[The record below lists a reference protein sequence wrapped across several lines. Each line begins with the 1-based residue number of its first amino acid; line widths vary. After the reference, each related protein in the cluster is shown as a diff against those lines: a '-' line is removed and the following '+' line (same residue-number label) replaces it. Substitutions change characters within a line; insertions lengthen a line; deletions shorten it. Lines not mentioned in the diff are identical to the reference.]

1 MNFWQTFFGV
11 SKGQV
16 CTFACTS
23 IIDFRAFR
31 MPGKT
36 ILQHNIN
43 QPGPLSDH
51 PKRDIIYRVTRTA
64 TVSVSTG
71 LCVKHRRVASDDWYS
86 LDVALFHFL
95 SCTYLRCASSITT
108 INVCVSSSY
117 SAMNCFAL
125 VRKSILLVL
134 ERYFIKSLA
143 PIRIQ
148 SFFTRGAKS

>member
-11 SKGQV
+11 YKGQV

-86 LDVALFHFL
+86 LDVALFLAKKSPH
-95 SCTYLRCASSITT
+95 
-108 INVCVSSSY
+108 
-117 SAMNCFAL
+117 SA
-125 VRKSILLVL
+125 VL
-134 ERYFIKSLA
+134 QGDSRFGFRPGPDNRA
-143 PIRIQ
+143 GR
-148 SFFTRGAKS
+148 RR

>member
-64 TVSVSTG
+64 TVSVSTD
-71 LCVKHRRVASDDWYS
+71 LRVKHKHNQKNR
-86 LDVALFHFL
+86 HP
-95 SCTYLRCASSITT
+95 TT
-108 INVCVSSSY
+108 CWVPIFFVKKQPHSTVLQGGFSQPVQS
-117 SAMNCFAL
+117 AL
-125 VRKSILLVL
+125 VSRLSK
-134 ERYFIKSLA
+134 
-143 PIRIQ
+143 
-148 SFFTRGAKS
+148 

>member
-43 QPGPLSDH
+43 QLGPLPGH
-51 PKRDIIYRVTRTA
+51 PKRDIILPCTENGDCISFDWSMRQTQTEKM
-64 TVSVSTG
+64 TP
-71 LCVKHRRVASDDWYS
+71 DDWYS
-86 LDVALFHFL
+86 SGVALFFAKKSPH
-95 SCTYLRCASSITT
+95 
-108 INVCVSSSY
+108 
-117 SAMNCFAL
+117 SA
-125 VRKSILLVL
+125 VL
-134 ERYFIKSLA
+134 
-143 PIRIQ
+143 
-148 SFFTRGAKS
+148 

>member
-86 LDVALFHFL
+86 LDVALF
-95 SCTYLRCASSITT
+95 
-108 INVCVSSSY
+108 
-117 SAMNCFAL
+117 L
-125 VRKSILLVL
+125 VK
-134 ERYFIKSLA
+134 K
-143 PIRIQ
+143 
-148 SFFTRGAKS
+148 

>member
-16 CTFACTS
+16 CTFTCTS

-51 PKRDIIYRVTRTA
+51 PKRDTILPCTENGDCI
-64 TVSVSTG
+64 SF
-71 LCVKHRRVASDDWYS
+71 DWS
-86 LDVALFHFL
+86 MRQTQESGID
-95 SCTYLRCASSITT
+95 
-108 INVCVSSSY
+108 
-117 SAMNCFAL
+117 
-125 VRKSILLVL
+125 
-134 ERYFIKSLA
+134 SLA
-143 PIRIQ
+143 
-148 SFFTRGAKS
+148 AKYDAAPNAAVQDELAAMKAKLGLQ